1 MPEVGEGAIQE
12 LLARDSVMDQPTI
25 SLLGQGEGHK
35 NFLAQQN
42 GVELVVRTVR
52 HDIPEARNFQNER
65 LQLQFLEQEGIGFA
79 PRSVIYDPEKEIHAI
94 TFIPGTDYSVA
105 DLPVEK
111 LPLLVTD
118 LIALEGLSYDKFDVL
133 CGNLGIPTPQ
143 PETTQE
149 LLQSCGYD
157 WLDIV
162 KGHSLEE
169 GAREIIDWV
178 APKIDQI
185 EQESRK
191 RPESLKYKHGDL
203 RWHNGG
209 GNLRLNGES
218 LSFLDWESARFTRD
232 NLLELGDIIAS
243 IPDPQQNKERI
254 NILIAEYAQQKNVD
268 VLSLKT
274 DLLYATRFSKLTD
287 TLWSA
292 QRYLQLK
299 DTEDPNWRKYKEMT
313 DYRMK
318 AGDYYFNPEFKAENL

>member
-1 MPEVGEGAIQE
+1 MQETEQIQE

-65 LQLQFLEQEGIGFA
+65 LQLQFLEQEGIQFA
-79 PRSVIYDPEKEIHAI
+79 PRSVLYDPEKEIHAI
-94 TFIPGTDYSVA
+94 TFVPGIDHSVA
-105 DLPVEK
+105 DLPVDK
-111 LPLLVTD
+111 LPLLIAD
-118 LIALEGLSYDKFDVL
+118 LITLEGLSYDRFKEL
-133 CGNLGIPTPQ
+133 CNKLGIPTPQ
-143 PETTQE
+143 PETTQG
-149 LLQSCGYD
+149 LLKSCGYD

-162 KGHSLEE
+162 KGHALEE
-169 GAREIIDWV
+169 GAQEIIDWV
-178 APKIDQI
+178 TPKIEQI
-185 EQESRK
+185 GQESK
-191 RPESLKYKHGDL
+191 ERPERLTYKHGDL

-218 LSFLDWESARFTRD
+218 LSFLDWESARFTND

-254 NILIAEYAQQKNVD
+254 DILITEYARQKNID
-268 VLSLKT
+268 ISSLKK
-274 DLLYATRFSKLTD
+274 DLFYTIRFSKLTD

-299 DTEDPNWRKYKEMT
+299 DTEDPNWRKYREMT
-313 DYRMK
+313 DYRMNE
-318 AGDYYFNPEFKAENL
+318 GDYYFNPEFQPTDL